1 MAMNKTPE
9 GLREIDAKL
18 FKAEREVDR
27 LREKR
32 REIIN
37 YLKLNKAA
45 IEEQA

>member
-1 MAMNKTPE
+1 MNKTPE
-9 GLREIDAKL
+9 GLKDIDAKL

-37 YLKLNKAA
+37 FLGLNKKP
-45 IEEQA
+45 QQ